1 VQAAAPMTAGAFG
14 STLPLVIDS
23 SAWHRQ
29 RRPEVAAD
37 WETAAEQDLLVS
49 CPAAALEILIACR
62 DEKQFAAIDR
72 TLSSLR
78 QAPVTA
84 SVCKTALTATR
95 ELGAR
100 RRLPLADYL
109 IAAAA
114 AERGFGVL
122 HADKH
127 FDLLATVLPFE
138 SVRLPE

>member
-1 VQAAAPMTAGAFG
+1 MSAAPFNANVPM
-14 STLPLVIDS
+14 VIDP
-23 SAWHRQ
+23 SAWARQ
-29 RRPEVAAD
+29 SQPKVADRWKA
-37 WETAAEQDLLVS
+37 TARGDLFAS
-49 CPAAALEILIACR
+49 CPMATLEILSSAR
-62 DEKQFAAIDR
+62 DEEEYAVADFIFGA
-72 TLSSLR
+72 LP

-84 SVCKTALTATR
+84 SVCRAAVAAMR

-100 RRLPLADYL
+100 RLLPAPDYL

-122 HADKH
+122 HADRH

>member
-1 VQAAAPMTAGAFG
+1 VNPLGPG
-14 STLPLVIDS
+14 IPLVVDT
-23 SAWHRQ
+23 SAWVRHQ
-29 RRPEVAAD
+29 LPEAVGS
-37 WETAAEQDLLVS
+37 WEATNHADLLAS
-49 CPAAALEILIACR
+49 CPVAALEIFQMAR
-62 DEKQFAAIDR
+62 DEREFELLAVNFD
-72 TLSSLR
+72 LLP

-84 SVCKTALTATR
+84 SACRAALAASR

-100 RRLPLADYL
+100 RRLPAPDYL

-122 HADKH
+122 HADRH